1 MSKIITDKKKI
12 KELLSRGVDEVINE
26 KDLEKKLKSGKKLR
40 VKLGIDPTSPNI
52 HLGRAIPLLKLKDF
66 QDLGHQII
74 FIVGDFTGVIGD
86 TSDKESERPMLSKE
100 DIKKNMTE
108 YAAQAGKIINLRKC
122 EVKYNS
128 KWLKKLKYNEI
139 GEQANLFS
147 VAEFIARENIK
158 KRLDKGSRVSLRE
171 MLYPLMQGYDSVAI
185 KADVELG
192 GTDQRFNLLAG
203 RKMQEHFKQE
213 PQNILMTELMAGTDS
228 RKMSSSWGNT
238 IDLTLEPNNMFGK
251 VMSISDDLIVKYFT
265 LVTRVPMDDIIGIES
280 QIKSGANPRD
290 IKAKLANEIVKMFYG
305 EKKAKTASDNFDK
318 QFKDNEIPDDIK
330 EVKIENKKWDIIE
343 LLFET
348 KLVSSKSDAKRMVK
362 QGAVKIDDKKIISI
376 SEIEVKSGM
385 IIQVGKRK
393 FVKIS

>member
-139 GEQANLFS
+139 YFQ
-147 VAEFIARENIK
+147 
-158 KRLDKGSRVSLRE
+158 SL
-171 MLYPLMQGYDSVAI
+171 S
-185 KADVELG
+185 
-192 GTDQRFNLLAG
+192 LL
-203 RKMQEHFKQE
+203 
-213 PQNILMTELMAGTDS
+213 L
-228 RKMSSSWGNT
+228 
-238 IDLTLEPNNMFGK
+238 
-251 VMSISDDLIVKYFT
+251 
-265 LVTRVPMDDIIGIES
+265 
-280 QIKSGANPRD
+280 
-290 IKAKLANEIVKMFYG
+290 
-305 EKKAKTASDNFDK
+305 
-318 QFKDNEIPDDIK
+318 
-330 EVKIENKKWDIIE
+330 VKILKKD
-343 LLFET
+343 
-348 KLVSSKSDAKRMVK
+348 
-362 QGAVKIDDKKIISI
+362 
-376 SEIEVKSGM
+376 
-385 IIQVGKRK
+385 
-393 FVKIS
+393 

>member
-1 MSKIITDKKKI
+1 
-12 KELLSRGVDEVINE
+12 
-26 KDLEKKLKSGKKLR
+26 
-40 VKLGIDPTSPNI
+40 
-52 HLGRAIPLLKLKDF
+52 
-66 QDLGHQII
+66 
-74 FIVGDFTGVIGD
+74 
-86 TSDKESERPMLSKE
+86 
-100 DIKKNMTE
+100 
-108 YAAQAGKIINLRKC
+108 
-122 EVKYNS
+122 
-128 KWLKKLKYNEI
+128 
-139 GEQANLFS
+139 
-147 VAEFIARENIK
+147 
-158 KRLDKGSRVSLRE
+158 
-171 MLYPLMQGYDSVAI
+171 
-185 KADVELG
+185 
-192 GTDQRFNLLAG
+192 
-203 RKMQEHFKQE
+203 
-213 PQNILMTELMAGTDS
+213 MAGTDS